1 MTLVPVTLWEVNVY
15 LLERQG
21 VKFGVSVRAL
31 PAEAEVSG
39 VGQHGLSLLLISD
52 PVTAMW
58 ALL

>member
-21 VKFGVSVRAL
+21 VKFGVSVSAL

-52 PVTAMW
+52 PVTAT
-58 ALL
+58 